1 MPRHRLVCWVHTKL
15 IYPLPEEVFLRI
27 AMKSFSL
34 EQSTHFID
42 TVKVLNTMDQ
52 QNVHQLNRPQKIS
65 KNLLKEFEKREKRV
79 KIITDDG
86 MSYMTHLISVDSRE
100 LVIRLL
106 DNLKIRFKSHLLL
119 VFPSEGKDYVVQ
131 GFVKKVFLPI
141 VVLSYVDPRYGKR
154 WTLNTETQVHL
165 SPVSDPVLTLFMN
178 EDLRLIRRSDV
189 IRPAS
194 LSGRDGE
201 AEEKEKVDVALAIED
216 VLCTDVVFD
225 EAPEDAQNVVVYEY
239 EEADCSYSILSQ
251 SVTLGRIHDISPS
264 GLAMIAKKGDTLG
277 QVGGLV
283 SLEFHDLL
291 SKDQKSGVDV
301 FKLRLF
307 GIVRYQRP
315 FDEED
320 EQIFGIKFVKTINDT
335 RFLNFLEETAEA
347 LI

>member
-1 MPRHRLVCWVHTKL
+1 
-15 IYPLPEEVFLRI
+15 
-27 AMKSFSL
+27 MKSFSL
-34 EQSTHFID
+34 DQSTHFID
-42 TVKVLNTMDQ
+42 VVQILNTMGQ
-52 QNVHQLNRPQKIS
+52 QNVHQLDRPQKIS

-119 VFPSEGKDYVVQ
+119 VFPSERKDYVVQ
-131 GFVKKVFLPI
+131 GFVKKIFLPI

-165 SPVSDPVLTLFMN
+165 SPVPEQILTLFMN

-189 IRPAS
+189 TRPAAS
-194 LSGRDGE
+194 SGGN
-201 AEEKEKVDVALAIED
+201 AVSEEKEERTVALAIED
-216 VLCTDVVFD
+216 VLCTGVVLD
-225 EAPEDAQNVVVYEY
+225 DTPEDAQNVVVYDY
-239 EEADCSYSILSQ
+239 EEAEHFYSILAQ
-251 SVTLGRIHDISPS
+251 SVISGRIHDISPS
-264 GLAMIAKKGDTLG
+264 GLAMIAKKGNGLG
-277 QVGGLV
+277 QVGALV

-291 SKDQKSGVDV
+291 FKDEKSEIDV

-315 FDEED
+315 FNEED
-320 EQIFGIKFVKTINDT
+320 EQIFGIKFVKTIYDT
-335 RFLNFLEETAEA
+335 RFLNFLEKTANA
-347 LI
+347 PS